1 MADPT
6 GNTAANVT
14 VGKPSLTGAFWL
26 APSGT
31 TAPTSADGALNEA
44 FKCLGYLGEEGFKK
58 ITNKTVEEIKAWGGD
73 VVATPQTEF
82 SDKFSTK
89 FIEALNIEV
98 LKAVYGS
105 TNVTGDLTTGMTV
118 KVNSKENA
126 NAIFVVDMIA
136 TGNVLYRMVIPEGR
150 ITEIGEVEYVDG
162 KPVGYEATIQTYP
175 DSSGNN
181 HYEYIKKKVTT

>member
-1 MADPT
+1 MAGT

-14 VGKPSLTGAFWL
+14 VGKPSLAGAFWI

-31 TAPTSADGALNEA
+31 TTPTSADATLNAA
-44 FKCLGYLGEEGFKK
+44 FKCLGYLGEEGLKK
-58 ITNKTVEEIKAWGGD
+58 ITGKTVEEIKAWGGD

-82 SDKFSTK
+82 SDKFSTT

-105 TNVTGDLTTGMTV
+105 TNVSGDLTAGITV
-118 KVNSKENA
+118 KVNSQENA
-126 NAIFVVDMIA
+126 NAVFVVDMIA
-136 TGNVLYRMVIPEGR
+136 TGDVLYRMVIPDGK

-162 KPVGYEATIQTYP
+162 KPIGYEATIQTYP

-181 HYEYIKKKVTT
+181 HYEYIKKKAAT